1 MAKTLVIKGAN
12 FSTNALDHVTYDGIH
27 AESITISQAS
37 ATFGTIGETLQ
48 LTYTVTPSDST
59 DAVLWASSDSAV
71 ASVNQNGLVTINGCG
86 ECTITVSAGSVSA
99 VCTITVEVELTFD
112 RYTKTEITTS
122 NATNRITNTTDLTGS
137 SNTSKDVFLSAC
149 IGESSFNNLM
159 LASKDF
165 TKLNETTGVYEMI
178 TTRQGLVDAGKS
190 GAVRIFD
197 HIGFPVPIVLPNNC
211 TKIRCIAP
219 NNHYGAYP
227 LFYKHDVNAY
237 PEGSGTEGSAHFNPY
252 RNLEVTI
259 ANYSFSFQESQEFEV
274 PSDYDSISVTW
285 KTDGETGTV
294 LPVNMTEAQL
304 ADFKIVA
311 L

>member
-99 VCTITVEVELTFD
+99 VCTITVEVELTFG

-159 LASKDF
+159 LASRDF

-274 PSDYDSISVTW
+274 PSDYDSISATW
-285 KTDGETGTV
+285 KADGETGTV

-304 ADFKIVA
+304 AEFKIIA